1 MGATSKTRDVLSTVP
16 SLRARNESLVMSN
29 RWLVLTLLFVIRTA
43 MAFQFGTVGAL
54 GPIVGQ
60 TFQVDAAGVGLL
72 VGLYLAP
79 GLIFALPGGAIGR
92 YLGDK
97 RAVLTGLTLMTLG
110 GLISAFGTTWEEQ
123 LVGRVLAGGGG
134 VVLNVL
140 MSKMVTDWFDGREIA
155 TAMALF
161 VNSWPAG
168 IGIALLVQPHAAN
181 SGGVTGAFALT
192 AVFAAIGFASLLLL
206 YRQPKVT
213 TGPAGGLLYGK
224 TLACIL
230 LAGGMWGLFNASFA
244 MIFAFGPILLTGRGW
259 EIASASSA
267 TSIAVWLSALS
278 VPIGGIVA
286 DWSKRPNLV
295 IVIGLVFTAVAMASL
310 PRASSMLSALVV
322 AGLIS
327 GLPVGAIMALPARV
341 LAPPNRA
348 LGMGLF
354 FTVFYVFVFLGPPI
368 AGALIDKTGW
378 DGAAMDF
385 GAFMLIIAAILL
397 WVFERLAVSVE
408 SDEQI

>member
-1 MGATSKTRDVLSTVP
+1 
-16 SLRARNESLVMSN
+16 MSN
-29 RWLVLTLLFVIRTA
+29 RWFVLTLLFLIRTA

-97 RAVLTGLTLMTLG
+97 RAVLAGLTLMTLG
-110 GLISAFGTTWEEQ
+110 GLISAFGTTWDAQ
-123 LVGRVLAGGGG
+123 LVGRILAGGGG

-140 MSKMVTDWFDGREIA
+140 MTKMVTDWFDGREIA

-168 IGIALLVQPHAAN
+168 IGIALLVQPHVANAGGFPGALATTAA
-181 SGGVTGAFALT
+181 L
-192 AVFAAIGFASLLLL
+192 AAAGFASLLLL
-206 YRQPKVT
+206 YRQPEAT
-213 TGPAGGLLYGK
+213 TGPGGAFPNGRA
-224 TLACIL
+224 LACIL

-259 EIASASSA
+259 EIAPASSA
-267 TSIAVWLSALS
+267 TSMAVWLSALA

-295 IVIGLVFTAVAMASL
+295 TVMGLVFTALAMAAL
-310 PRASSMLSALVV
+310 PRTNSMFSALVV
-322 AGLIS
+322 VGLIS

-341 LAPPNRA
+341 LAPANRA

-354 FTVFYVFVFLGPPI
+354 FTVFYVFVFLAPPI
-368 AGALIDKTGW
+368 GGALIDKTGW

-385 GAFMLIIAAILL
+385 GAAMLITAAILL
-397 WVFERLAVSVE
+397 WVFERLAVPAE
-408 SDEQI
+408 YNEQN